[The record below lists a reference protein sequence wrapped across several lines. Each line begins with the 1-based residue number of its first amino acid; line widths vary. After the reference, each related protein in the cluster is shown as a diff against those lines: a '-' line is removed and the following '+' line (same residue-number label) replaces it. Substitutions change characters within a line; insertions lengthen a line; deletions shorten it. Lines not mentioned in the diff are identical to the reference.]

1 MKILL
6 VTDSYPPE
14 IRSAS
19 HLMEDLASFL
29 VGNGHHVTVVT
40 SWPKY
45 NLSAEARDQKFET
58 ISIESGVTVLRINT
72 LPHHNVNYLV
82 RGLSQLLMPLQF
94 IYKIFIYRIKADVLI
109 VYSPPL
115 TLGLVGGA
123 YRTMGK
129 KFILSIQD
137 LFPQNAIDLGI
148 LRNAFVIMIFKAIE
162 KFVYS
167 KANLLTVHSEGNLT
181 RVIKDYPEFRSKTKV
196 IHNWIDL
203 NHFKN
208 LTYDKTTCLL
218 EEWGVSTE
226 CVAIFAGVLGPSQN
240 IDLVLEIAMEM
251 KCEKDLKFLI
261 VGDGAEKSRLQN
273 IVIEKNITN
282 VQFIPFISRS
292 EYIRLLSECD
302 IGLVSLSP
310 LNKTPVVPGKI
321 LDYMAAGKPV
331 AAFLHAESDGHQL
344 IRDAKCGISANSNNL
359 QECIQSFK
367 RLYGAQIKL
376 NSIGLMGK
384 DYLQKNL
391 TKEKCI
397 PLIEDMLWMLK
408 E

>member
-19 HLMEDLASFL
+19 HLMEDLALFL
-29 VGNGHHVTVVT
+29 VGKGYHVTVVT
-40 SWPKY
+40 SWPQY
-45 NLSAEARDQKFET
+45 NLSAQARDQKFET
-58 ISIESGVTVLRINT
+58 ISVESGVTVLRVNT

-82 RGLSQLLMPLQF
+82 RGLSQFLMPLQF
-94 IYKIFIYRIKADVLI
+94 IYKIFINKIKVDALI

-115 TLGLVGGA
+115 TLGLVGGF
-123 YRTMGK
+123 YRIKGK
-129 KFILSIQD
+129 KFILNIQD
-137 LFPQNAIDLGI
+137 LFPQNAVDLGI

-167 KANLLTVHSEGNLT
+167 KANILTVHSQGNLT
-181 RVIKDYPEFRSKTKV
+181 QVLKDYPEFQSKTTV

-203 NHFKN
+203 SQFENIAS
-208 LTYDKTTCLL
+208 DKTVCLL
-218 EEWGVSTE
+218 QEWGVKAE

-240 IDLVLEIAMEM
+240 IDLLLEIAMEM
-251 KCEKDLKFLI
+251 KGEKGLRFLL

-331 AAFLHAESDGHQL
+331 AAFLHAESAGHQL
-344 IRDAKCGISANSNNL
+344 IRNAKCGISAKSNSL
-359 QECIQSFK
+359 QECIQGFK
-367 RLYGAQIKL
+367 DLYNEQKKL
-376 NSIGLMGK
+376 NSIGLSGK
-384 DYLQKNL
+384 DYLEKNL

-397 PLIEDMLWMLK
+397 PLIEEMLWKLK

>member
-19 HLMEDLASFL
+19 HLMEDLALFL
-29 VGNGHHVTVVT
+29 VGNGHDVTVVT

-45 NLSAEARDQKFET
+45 NLSAKARDQKFET
-58 ISIESGVTVLRINT
+58 LSVESGVTVLRVNT
-72 LPHHNVNYLV
+72 LPHHNVNYLI
-82 RGLSQLLMPLQF
+82 RGLSQLLMPMQF
-94 IYKIFIYRIKADVLI
+94 IYKIFINKIRVDALI

-115 TLGLVGGA
+115 TLGLVGGF
-123 YRTMGK
+123 YRILGK
-129 KFILSIQD
+129 KFILNIQD
-137 LFPQNAIDLGI
+137 IFPQNAIDLGI
-148 LRNAFVIMIFKAIE
+148 LRNRFLIKIFKVIE

-167 KANLLTVHSEGNLT
+167 KANMITVHSQGNLT
-181 RVIKDYPEFRSKTKV
+181 QVLRDYPEFRSKATV

-203 NHFKN
+203 SQFKN
-208 LTYDKTTCLL
+208 QASDKTECIL
-218 EEWGVSTE
+218 EEWGVRAE

-240 IDLVLEIAMEM
+240 IDLLLEIAMEM
-251 KCEKDLKFLI
+251 KDEKGLKFLL

-273 IVIEKNITN
+273 IAIEKNITN
-282 VQFIPFISRS
+282 VQFIPFISRG

-344 IRDAKCGISANSNNL
+344 IRNAKCGISARSNSL
-359 QECIQSFK
+359 QECIQGF
-367 RLYGAQIKL
+367 RELYSVQKTF
-376 NSIGLMGK
+376 NSIGLLGT
-384 DYLQKNL
+384 DYLEKNF

-397 PLIEDMLWMLK
+397 PLIEDMLWRLG